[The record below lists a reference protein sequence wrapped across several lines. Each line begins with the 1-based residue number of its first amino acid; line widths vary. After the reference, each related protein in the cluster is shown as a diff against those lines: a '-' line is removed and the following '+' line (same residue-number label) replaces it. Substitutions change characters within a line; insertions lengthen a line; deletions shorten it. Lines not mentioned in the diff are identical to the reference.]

1 MTCIEVR
8 LLVYEILEDHAV
20 AVDLFLCIVFELL
33 DAVLGLRVPV
43 LVLHLLY

>member
-1 MTCIEVR
+1 MTCIPAC
-8 LLVYEILEDHAV
+8 LLVYEVLQDHAV
-20 AVDLFLCIVFELL
+20 AVDLLLRVAFELL